1 MRGVTVT
8 PEVRRRRRWIRI
20 GLLAVYLGLIALS
33 FVTGKSHTVL
43 LDNKS
48 TEAAEAPDGV
58 LVAVNGGEQLEL
70 YRGDRDKT
78 TVQGQRLRVRL
89 ELFDGTVTEK
99 RLRLPLG
106 QDMLLLSIPALL
118 AGSGPV
124 LVPFVPQEVALP
136 AEEQS
141 FSSDQLTGEQVP
153 PSPEAQP
160 APAKP

>member
-1 MRGVTVT
+1 MRGVVIG
-8 PEVRRRRRWIRI
+8 PEVRRRRRWIRS
-20 GLLAVYLGLIALS
+20 GLLAVYVILIALS
-33 FVTGKSHTVL
+33 FLTGKSHTVL

-48 TEAAEAPDGV
+48 TQDAEAPDGV

-70 YRGDRDKT
+70 YRGDRDKA

-106 QDMLLLSIPALL
+106 QDLLLLSIPALL

-124 LVPFVPQEVALP
+124 LVPFVPENVALP
-136 AEEQS
+136 AEEQA
-141 FSSDQLTGEQVP
+141 FSSDQLTSDQAP
-153 PSPEAQP
+153 PSPEEQL
-160 APAKP
+160 APTKP